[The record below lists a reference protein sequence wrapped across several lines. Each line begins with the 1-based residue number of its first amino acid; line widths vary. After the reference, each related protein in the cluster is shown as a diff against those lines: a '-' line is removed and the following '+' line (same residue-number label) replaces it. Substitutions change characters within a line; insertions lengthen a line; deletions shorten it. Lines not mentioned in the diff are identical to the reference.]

1 MKYLLIN
8 IANPGISGV
17 RKTNNQMGASNQRQ
31 GQRANVRQ
39 YSPLKEKTLPPM
51 ATAGI
56 PKLGQ
61 PQNRSNHG
69 QNVCGCRYG
78 FRTDKQPLYL
88 SHISVLMYHW

>member
-1 MKYLLIN
+1 M
-8 IANPGISGV
+8 A
-17 RKTNNQMGASNQRQ
+17 ASNQWQ

-61 PQNRSNHG
+61 PQNRSNHE
-69 QNVCGCRYG
+69 QNVRGCWYG

-88 SHISVLMYHW
+88 PHIGVLMYHW